1 VINPYNGSGRFLMSN
16 RKIISLA
23 IGKSMEYTW
32 RQSKE
37 QSAIGKT
44 AVTTAQLKKEG
55 FIGDGVANTEFHG
68 GVDRAVCIYP
78 FEHYSRWEKIF
89 NKKLRLPAFGENI
102 TAIGMTEAEVHI
114 GDIYKIG
121 DTVIQVTQGRVPCS
135 TISSFNQEKDFLK
148 LVFETSLTGY
158 FFRVIEE
165 GTINIDS
172 KIELAEQHPM
182 KISVFFAAQTLFHS
196 HDQKAIEKILQVEEM
211 ALDWKQRFLKLV

>member
-1 VINPYNGSGRFLMSN
+1 MNN

-23 IGKSMEYTW
+23 IGKSREYNW
-32 RQSKE
+32 GQNNE

-44 AVTTAQLKKEG
+44 AVATAELKKEC

-78 FEHYSRWEKIF
+78 YEHYAQWEKVF

-102 TAIGMTEAEVHI
+102 TVIGMTEAEVYI

-135 TISSFNQEKDFLK
+135 TISSFNQEKTFLK
-148 LVFETSLTGY
+148 LVFDTSLTGY
-158 FFRVIEE
+158 FCRVIEE
-165 GTINIDS
+165 GRINIDS
-172 KIELAEQHPM
+172 KIELVEQHPL
-182 KISVFFAAQTLFHS
+182 KVSVLYAAQTLFHN
-196 HDQKAIEKILQVEEM
+196 HDTKAIEKILQVEEM